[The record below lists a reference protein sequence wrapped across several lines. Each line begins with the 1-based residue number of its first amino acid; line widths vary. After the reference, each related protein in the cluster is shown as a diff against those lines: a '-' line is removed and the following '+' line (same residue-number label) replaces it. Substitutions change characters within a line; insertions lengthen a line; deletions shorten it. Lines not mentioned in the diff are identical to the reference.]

1 MNCVIF
7 SQNALELKRQGQPV
21 FLLSTGS
28 LIGEGFDL
36 PELCTLILAMP
47 LSFKGRLVQ
56 YAGRLHRES
65 EGKTD
70 VRIYDYV
77 DARIGL
83 GITMFRKRLTTYRK
97 MGYAIDISDEL
108 LSKIRR

>member
-1 MNCVIF
+1 VGVE
-7 SQNALELKRQGQPV
+7 SP

-36 PELCTLILAMP
+36 PELCTLVLAMP

-56 YAGRLHRES
+56 YAGRLNRES
-65 EGKTD
+65 AGKTD

-77 DARIGL
+77 DVNLGL
-83 GITMFRKRLTTYRK
+83 GITMFRKRITTYKK
-97 MGYAIDISDEL
+97 MGYSVEIPPGSHLADVMKRKS
-108 LSKIRR
+108 

>member
-1 MNCVIF
+1 MRERGEF
-7 SQNALELKRQGQPV
+7 P

-36 PELCTLILAMP
+36 PELCTLVLAMP

-65 EGKTD
+65 EGKQD

-77 DARIGL
+77 DVILASASRCSERG
-83 GITMFRKRLTTYRK
+83 
-97 MGYAIDISDEL
+97 
-108 LSKIRR
+108 